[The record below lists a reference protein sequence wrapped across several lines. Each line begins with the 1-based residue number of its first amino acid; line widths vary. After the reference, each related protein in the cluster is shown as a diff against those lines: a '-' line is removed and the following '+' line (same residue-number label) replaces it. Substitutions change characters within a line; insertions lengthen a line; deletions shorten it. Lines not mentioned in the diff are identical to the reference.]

1 MTSDPELRLRLR
13 VAIKLLLALG
23 GGAFVVVALGFLFGG
38 APEHS
43 GQTRRI
49 ALAGIAPG
57 EMRTVGYDD
66 RPVIIL
72 HRGRASRDA
81 LAIDTDPNPAW
92 LVVYARGTGQGC
104 PVVWQ
109 AERHQFRE
117 SCSDLHYDAAGRP
130 LTGGHAPLEQ
140 PPHRIDDNT
149 LILGRE

>member
-23 GGAFVVVALGFLFGG
+23 GGAFVIVALGFVFGG

-43 GQTRRI
+43 GATRRV
-49 ALAGIAPG
+49 ALAGIDP
-57 EMRTVGYDD
+57 EEVRTVGYDD
-66 RPVIIL
+66 RPVLIL
-72 HRGRASRDA
+72 HRGRATREA
-81 LAIDTDPNPAW
+81 LAIDSDPHPAW

-109 AERHQFRE
+109 AERQQFRE
-117 SCSDLHYDAAGRP
+117 SCSDLHYDAAGHP
-130 LTGGHAPLEQ
+130 LREGYGPLEQ
-140 PPHRIDDNT
+140 PPHRIDDDT